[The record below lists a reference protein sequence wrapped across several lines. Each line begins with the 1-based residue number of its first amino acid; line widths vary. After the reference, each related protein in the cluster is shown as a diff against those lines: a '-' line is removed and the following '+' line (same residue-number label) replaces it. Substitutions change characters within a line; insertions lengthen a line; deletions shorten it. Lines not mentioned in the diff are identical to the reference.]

1 MREDLLRKVKEAIGE
16 IEPSAEI
23 VLYGSRARL
32 DNRADSDWD
41 FLILI
46 EGVVD
51 TARTDRI
58 RHRLYE
64 IEWET
69 GEILSSIVRNRRE
82 WKGPRYEAI
91 PLRENIDR
99 ERLPL

>member
-1 MREDLLRKVKEAIGE
+1 MNESILGKVREAIGE

-23 VLYGSRARL
+23 ILYGSRARR
-32 DNRADSDWD
+32 DHREDSDWD

-46 EGVVD
+46 DGVVD

-69 GEILSSIVRNRRE
+69 GEILNSIVRNRAE
-82 WKGPRYEAI
+82 WNGSKYEVI
-91 PLRENIDR
+91 PLRQNIER
-99 ERLPL
+99 EGLPV